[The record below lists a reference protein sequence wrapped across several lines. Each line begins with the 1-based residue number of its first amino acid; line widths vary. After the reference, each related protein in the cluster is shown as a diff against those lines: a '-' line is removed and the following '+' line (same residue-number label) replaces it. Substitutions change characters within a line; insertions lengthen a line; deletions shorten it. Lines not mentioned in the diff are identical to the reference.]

1 MSILIDY
8 RERDLLTHL
17 PPGTPTKNL
26 PVGDAWL
33 SVTSVASGEG
43 EEINPHGVIV
53 ERKTVADLEAS
64 LLDGRYREQRTRL
77 LAYAAEKQA
86 KAMYIIEGDL
96 DRIGAKKSEQELRKI
111 LHRLMLR
118 YGVAVVQT
126 YSTKET
132 AQILQIL
139 QKQITED
146 SQVFKGETLS
156 YTDVQHVTKKANKAD
171 PHNFYCSLLQ
181 GCPGV
186 SAKMAQ
192 TIASQIPTLTQLF
205 ETSAEELAKMKVG
218 ARAIGPAVGNRL
230 YNLIHGKTT
239 TAEESTA

>member
-1 MSILIDY
+1 MSLLIDY
-8 RERDLLTHL
+8 RERELLSYL
-17 PPGTPTKNL
+17 PPGTSTKNL
-26 PVGDAWL
+26 PVGDVWL
-33 SVTSVASGEG
+33 SVEG
-43 EEINPHGVIV
+43 EEIQSYGVMV

-86 KAMYIIEGDL
+86 KALYIIEGEM
-96 DRIGAKKSEQELRKI
+96 DRIGAKKSEQELRQI

-118 YGVAVVQT
+118 YGVAVIHT
-126 YSTKET
+126 YSAKET

-146 SQVFKGETLS
+146 SQVFKAETLS

-171 PHNFYCSLLQ
+171 PHNFYCALLQ

-186 SAKMAQ
+186 SAKIAQ
-192 TIASQIPTLTQLF
+192 TIATQVPTLSQLF
-205 ETSAEELAKMKVG
+205 TTSAEDIAKMKVG
-218 ARAIGPAVGNRL
+218 ARAIGPAVANRL
-230 YNLIHGKTT
+230 YSLIHTS
-239 TAEESTA
+239 ANEETPK

>member
-1 MSILIDY
+1 MSLIIDY
-8 RERDLLTHL
+8 REHDLLTHL
-17 PPGTPTKNL
+17 PAGTTTKNL
-26 PVGDAWL
+26 PVGDAWI
-33 SVTSVASGEG
+33 SVQEDGSIAQ
-43 EEINPHGVIV
+43 HGVIV

-86 KAMYIIEGDL
+86 KALYIIEGDL
-96 DRIGAKKSEQELRKI
+96 DRIGARKSEQELRQI

-118 YGVAVVQT
+118 YGVSVIQT
-126 YSTKET
+126 YNSSET

-146 SQVFKGETLS
+146 ATVFRAETLS
-156 YTDVQHVTKKANKAD
+156 YTDVQHVTKKGNKED
-171 PHNFYCSLLQ
+171 PHNFYCALLQ

-192 TIASQIPTLTQLF
+192 VIASQIPSLAQLF
-205 ETSAEELAKMKVG
+205 TTSADTLAKIKVG
-218 ARAIGPAVGNRL
+218 ARAIGPAVATRL
-230 YNLIHGKTT
+230 YNLIHNNEATP
-239 TAEESTA
+239 